1 MDLCC
6 KFTKRV
12 NTPNSHTCNPKST
25 SSSTPAGEDAGDEE
39 TDVGELVDIDGQN
52 VETVGFEGEQPPTAA
67 EYEGSRELQP
77 ATDDAFFESNG
88 NQTFMEMNGAQT
100 YEKDGNLRPESSG
113 LKLGFGAGIGD
124 AIDENSKFSAKER
137 FNIDAIGDKTRLPA
151 TDISVDSN
159 PLARDLK
166 QTFRQRLR
174 TKQQSMEIRS
184 LKSAVDQFPRAVRCV
199 RAVEKAPEFIGRPLY
214 TISRRW
220 THLQTKNKLWE
231 RL

>member
-1 MDLCC
+1 
-6 KFTKRV
+6 
-12 NTPNSHTCNPKST
+12 
-25 SSSTPAGEDAGDEE
+25 
-39 TDVGELVDIDGQN
+39 
-52 VETVGFEGEQPPTAA
+52 
-67 EYEGSRELQP
+67 
-77 ATDDAFFESNG
+77 
-88 NQTFMEMNGAQT
+88 MEMNGAQT

-137 FNIDAIGDKTRLPA
+137 FNIDAIGDKVIDKGDAQSMEALVELKRRWVARFGWERSRLEVEQTRLPA

-184 LKSAVDQFPRAVRCV
+184 LKSAADQFPRAVRCV
-199 RAVEKAPEFIGRPLY
+199 RAVEKAPEFIDEEQAVGEITDFFPAATVPATVPATVTATVPTTATVPAATVTDSY
-214 TISRRW
+214 TS
-220 THLQTKNKLWE
+220 NNF
-231 RL
+231 